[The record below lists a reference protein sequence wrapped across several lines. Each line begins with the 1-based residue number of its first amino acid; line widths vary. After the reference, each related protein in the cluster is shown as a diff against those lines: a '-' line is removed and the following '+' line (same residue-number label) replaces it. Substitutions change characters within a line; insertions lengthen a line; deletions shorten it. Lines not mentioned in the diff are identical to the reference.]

1 MEALQGAMQVQQWPD
16 LSCLWSLPVPSDH
29 LNRWS
34 PKSWTKWTLLSLCRH
49 WWAFYSH
56 FTGVAHR
63 LGGWSLD
70 ILSKDERKGW
80 ISSDLWANVLVLFWR
95 KFFTLRPLY
104 FIPEHWYKKY
114 TISPCSICFL
124 YASSLILFNA
134 QLVSSR
140 GECAPL
146 CTWAFPVCVVTHCLC
161 KWLCLW
167 TLTFPSQAVK
177 EGVLDNVGSEHDMNA
192 MEKWVK
198 NMLPLGGIN

>member
-56 FTGVAHR
+56 FTRVAHR

-104 FIPEHWYKKY
+104 FIPEHWYKN
-114 TISPCSICFL
+114 TLSHL
-124 YASSLILFNA
+124 A
-134 QLVSSR
+134 VS
-140 GECAPL
+140 APYM
-146 CTWAFPVCVVTHCLC
+146 P
-161 KWLCLW
+161 
-167 TLTFPSQAVK
+167 
-177 EGVLDNVGSEHDMNA
+177 
-192 MEKWVK
+192 
-198 NMLPLGGIN
+198 LPLSCSTPSLCPPEVSVHPSAPGLFLCAWSPTAFANGFVCEP